1 MDIPIHQLN
10 YLCMQKIQRKGKD
23 SSKKAT
29 LIHTISLFIFPPN
42 IVQKV
47 ELALSSSPQSL
58 FLAEWQRP

>member
-1 MDIPIHQLN
+1 
-10 YLCMQKIQRKGKD
+10 MQKIQRKGKD